1 MYVVKWGFHIYDRV
15 PLYVAM
21 LQRDL
26 SIHCTQVGF
35 ERQSERFEH
44 RVSLFLP
51 SLKRNFDKEVFKAEC
66 SIQSIAT
73 SHEIRDVTWQQP

>member
-15 PLYVAM
+15 PQYVAM

-51 SLKRNFDKEVFKAEC
+51 APKRNFDKEC
-66 SIQSIAT
+66 SIQSIAK
-73 SHEIRDVTWQQP
+73 SHEIHDFTWQQP